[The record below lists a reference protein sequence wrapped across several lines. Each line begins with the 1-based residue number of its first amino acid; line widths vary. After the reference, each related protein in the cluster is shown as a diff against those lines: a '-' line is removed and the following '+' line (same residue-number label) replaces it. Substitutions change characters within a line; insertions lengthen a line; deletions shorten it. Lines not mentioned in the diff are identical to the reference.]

1 MDPKTFHG
9 FRELAYAHAGIAIRE
24 NKQALVSA
32 RVAKRVRT
40 LGLGSESQ
48 YLEYLRKDTTGE
60 EMMSFLDVISTNF
73 TSFFREQDHFEVLKA
88 ELAACVTQ
96 GKKRIRVW
104 CAAAATGEEP
114 YTLAMTLAESLDG
127 KVDDWRLLA
136 TDISIRALEVA
147 SAGRYELDKLEQVPR
162 PLLDK
167 YFKEKP
173 SENERRVTPALRDKI
188 LFKRLNLATPPFP
201 LNGNLD
207 VVFCRNVMIYFDLKV
222 RQRLIS
228 EIERLLKP
236 GGLLLI
242 AHSETLNG
250 ITCGLGMLKPSVYR
264 KGI

>member
-88 ELAACVTQ
+88 ELV
-96 GKKRIRVW
+96 
-104 CAAAATGEEP
+104 
-114 YTLAMTLAESLDG
+114 AMTLAESLDG